1 MKSMACI
8 RYMCVYIASMTVIT
22 VSFVDESLYS
32 NLGLHNKVSKG
43 GWMVVCSSGR
53 TGRAGRQGQAITFF
67 TEDDAIN
74 LRR

>member
-1 MKSMACI
+1 MV
-8 RYMCVYIASMTVIT
+8 YMCMYIGEIVGQSR
-22 VSFVDESLYS
+22 VSLIDESLYS
-32 NLGLHNKVSKG
+32 NLGLHNEVGKVS
-43 GWMVVCSSGR
+43 MVVCSPGR